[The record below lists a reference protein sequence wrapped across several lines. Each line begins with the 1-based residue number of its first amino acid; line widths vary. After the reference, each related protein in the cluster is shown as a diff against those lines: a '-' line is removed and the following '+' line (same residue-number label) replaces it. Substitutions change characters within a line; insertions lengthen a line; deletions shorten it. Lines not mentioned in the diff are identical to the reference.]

1 MVVTLG
7 PYQSQSRILY
17 HVTRFDQSGSR
28 TVTHPETEFW
38 SHTGLCHARGQ
49 NDVILS
55 RSHADRNY
63 FISFTFGGSSRMRNE
78 LLTTLKSAIK
88 ANMFSYCNNRILSWH
103 LGRQMYSPYCKEPNR
118 LILVFVVAFCVQK
131 DLKISQPIKIT
142 FFEIVSLCHVSFHYF
157 RVILFVVVEG

>member
-17 HVTRFDQSGSR
+17 RVSTRFDQSGSR

-63 FISFTFGGSSRMRNE
+63 FI
-78 LLTTLKSAIK
+78 
-88 ANMFSYCNNRILSWH
+88 
-103 LGRQMYSPYCKEPNR
+103 
-118 LILVFVVAFCVQK
+118 
-131 DLKISQPIKIT
+131 
-142 FFEIVSLCHVSFHYF
+142 
-157 RVILFVVVEG
+157 